1 MANIPVSQAAIE
13 SMESASPDA
22 RLSQEGLE
30 VGRFATDEVVRIS
43 QFGIELILFA
53 NFMGQ
58 EENLTFTED
67 LQITFTGGSPS
78 VCIPIEP
85 PTITPALR
93 FLTEPL
99 ETIPS

>member
-1 MANIPVSQAAIE
+1 MADIIVNQATVE

-30 VGRFATDEVVRIS
+30 VGRFATDEVARIS

-53 NFMGQ
+53 NFMGP
-58 EENLTFTED
+58 EENLTFTEE

-78 VCIPIEP
+78 VCEPIVP
-85 PTITPALR
+85 PSITPALR